1 MFESY
6 TFLIKFITYKYLVEF
21 IFNIVL
27 VITKYL
33 FLVSQ
38 LIVRIAWSHFIYS
51 KTWTISERT

>member
-1 MFESY
+1 MFENY
-6 TFLIKFITYKYLVEF
+6 KFLSKFIIYKYLVEF

-27 VITKYL
+27 VIKCL

-38 LIVRIAWSHFIYS
+38 LIVQIPWSHFIYS